1 MPPPAAPPVPQV
13 VIDAGAVPIF
23 VQLLHS
29 PIDDV
34 REQAVWALG
43 NIAGDSPRCR
53 DLVLQHGAL
62 APLMEQLK
70 ASWVHGGAGCMC
82 TCVGCTAALCA
93 VNCWRTDQGVLC
105 TQCGCW
111 PRWR

>member
-1 MPPPAAPPVPQV
+1 MTNVASGTSEHTKV

-53 DLVLQHGAL
+53 DLVLGHGAL

-70 ASWVHGGAGCMC
+70 VRP
-82 TCVGCTAALCA
+82 TP
-93 VNCWRTDQGVLC
+93 
-105 TQCGCW
+105 W
-111 PRWR
+111 PRPLASPTGLAAWLGSITHV